1 VCITYTR
8 RARLLSFA
16 SWVKKLCVPYL
27 YSYSIAG
34 HRTRNPFVS
43 CLAYCLPSLEFHSTI
58 NSPSLNHHI
67 TTIVPSHHH
76 HSTITSPSHHHHI
89 TITLPSHYHHIT
101 ITSPSHHHHST
112 ITSPSHHHHLTI
124 TSPSHQHHF
133 TITVPSQYHQFAITC
148 VSLLLHTG
156 VATEGGEK
164 ARSSHTTTCHW
175 AAGAAQTLPPGV
187 CNTAGYTV
195 KLTHVPA
202 HQLNTV
208 PAF

>member
-67 TTIVPSHHH
+67 TTIV
-76 HSTITSPSHHHHI
+76 
-89 TITLPSHYHHIT
+89 
-101 ITSPSHHHHST
+101 PSHHHHST